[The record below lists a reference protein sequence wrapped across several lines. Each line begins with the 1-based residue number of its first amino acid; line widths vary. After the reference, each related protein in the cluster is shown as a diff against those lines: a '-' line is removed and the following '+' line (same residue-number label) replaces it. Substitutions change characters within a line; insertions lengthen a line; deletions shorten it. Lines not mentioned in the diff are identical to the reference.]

1 MDRWMS
7 LGVALLVLCA
17 TVPLWMWLAVARNL
31 ANVRLQRGEAR
42 VVDRAAVPA
51 PHRGILDAAE
61 AEATAMGFV
70 YSYSMQSRP
79 AARVPGLQ
87 WLYSDVFVSADGRTQ
102 LQLSPSTLPE
112 AGRACTF
119 QWATVWRDPGPH
131 DLTTHCYRH
140 YLMWWPAIWQ
150 VHDDYLPTVQAA
162 WAAHQQRVDA
172 GCAAGRQAQTDVET
186 VRAVCVGLLKDFVP
200 EGERRGYLVPVAQA
214 PGHAQPDHTQPDHE
228 PLGHELTEAEQP
240 LWRMRWAA
248 ALRQA
253 LALVRGIRRASQTQA
268 GAATAPDSMAAPAI
282 SPSSSPSSTDLSQ
295 QAKLAADLQAFEQHQ
310 AYQAELA
317 ARSRRK
323 WLALGTTA
331 AMFVL
336 VSGVL
341 MSWRTALV
349 LLVVI
354 GLHEGGHWL
363 AMRTLGY
370 RNLSVLF
377 IPGLGGVALGHKPS
391 ASTWNKL
398 AVYLAG
404 PVPGL
409 VLAMALV
416 GALAKGWLAPSE
428 WVQDFVLMCLVI
440 NYLNLLPVHPLDG
453 GRVVESL
460 LFVRWPVLRFVFVLC
475 GMLALGALG
484 WSLHD
489 AITLALAGLLALGLP
504 YHWRLMRVD
513 RQVPRPAAGQ
523 ALTETEAATRVFTA
537 LQQPQFA
544 RWSFAQRLGAVRAL
558 LPELQCTRLGWLGT
572 LAGLVLYLAC
582 LALPAAALWAAGAG
596 PLLMAARSAPQYPPD
611 AVDDKSPPTY
621 SAPANDFVSPEE
633 WTRRLEKADALPE
646 SQRLPLYVGAA
657 DYALELEDT
666 QAALD
671 RYQQAWALAEP
682 LPASNPLRARTL
694 LGLLQ
699 ATEDPQESRA
709 WGLRLLAEMPA
720 DADASQR
727 LLQAQAESL
736 LAHNATALSESIER
750 MQRALTLW
758 EAADAGPLAGR
769 PAGTTPGL
777 SPSFYS
783 AATARSALSRWRML
797 QAGEGDAQEAL
808 RLLQRN
814 VDAWPTPAEGDRS
827 RDALTARVGRADAQL
842 DWAWLVLTQG
852 QADRTV
858 HITQQVLAQVP
869 APVTASWVR
878 LQDRALETL
887 VWSAMAR
894 QDLASLRVQW
904 QAWMQSA
911 RNAASPRRDA
921 LWQLDRWAVMQRL
934 GDARQAQ
941 EARAEIQRRAKPGAY
956 WAMRWCSPPA
966 SAQGVYEV
974 PDVRGLARREAAQ
987 ATGLCE
993 RAAQPADTPQG
1004 ATPN

>member
-1 MDRWMS
+1 MDRWMT

-17 TVPLWMWLAVARNL
+17 AVPLWMWLAVARNL
-31 ANVRLQRGEAR
+31 ANVRLQRGESR

-51 PHRGILDAAE
+51 PHRGILDAAA

-79 AARVPGLQ
+79 AARVPGVQ

-140 YLMWWPAIWQ
+140 FLMWWPATWL

-172 GCAAGRQAQTDVET
+172 DCAAGRQAQTDVET
-186 VRAVCVGLLKDFVP
+186 VRAVCLGLLKDFVP

-214 PGHAQPDHTQPDHE
+214 PGHAQQGSE
-228 PLGHELTEAEQP
+228 PLQADQP

-248 ALRQA
+248 ALQKA
-253 LALVRGIRRASQTQA
+253 PALVRGIRRASQAQA
-268 GAATAPDSMAAPAI
+268 GAATAPASTASPASAI
-282 SPSSSPSSTDLSQ
+282 SPSSALSSTDPSPSP
-295 QAKLAADLQAFEQHQ
+295 QARLAADLQAFEQHQ

-323 WLALGTTA
+323 RLALGTTA
-331 AMFVL
+331 ALFVL

-377 IPGLGGVALGHKPS
+377 IPGLGGVAMGHKPS

-409 VLAMALV
+409 LLAMGVMASV
-416 GALAKGWLAPSE
+416 ARGWVAPSV
-428 WVQDFVLMCLVI
+428 WVQDFVLVCLII

-460 LFVRWPVLRFVFVLC
+460 LFVRWPVLRFVFVVA
-475 GMLALGALG
+475 GMCALGALG
-484 WSLHD
+484 WFLHD
-489 AITLALAGLLALGLP
+489 PITLALSGLLALGLP
-504 YHWRLMRVD
+504 HHWRLMRVD
-513 RQVPRPAAGQ
+513 RQVPRGAAG
-523 ALTETEAATRVFTA
+523 ATLSEADAAERIFTA

-544 RWSFAQRLGAVRAL
+544 RWTFAQRLGAVRAL
-558 LPELQCTRLGWLGT
+558 LPELQGTRLGWGGT
-572 LAGLVLYLAC
+572 AVGMAIYLAC
-582 LALPAAALWAAGAG
+582 LLSPAAALWATGAE
-596 PLLMAARSAPQYPPD
+596 PLLMAARPAYQYLPD
-611 AVDDKSPPTY
+611 EVDDKSAPTY
-621 SAPANDFVSPEE
+621 SASATGYVSPEE
-633 WTRRLEKADALPE
+633 WERRLQQAASLPE
-646 SQRLPLYVGAA
+646 SERLPLYLDAA

-666 QAALD
+666 PAALH

-682 LPASNPLRARTL
+682 LPASNLLRARTL
-694 LGLLQ
+694 LGLQ
-699 ATEDPQESRA
+699 RTTEEVNASRA
-709 WGLRLLAEMPA
+709 WGLRLLADLPPDA
-720 DADASQR
+720 DADASLR
-727 LLQAQAESL
+727 SLQAQAQAQLAHSAESL
-736 LAHNATALSESIER
+736 AESIER
-750 MQRALTLW
+750 MQSALAWW
-758 EAADAGPLAGR
+758 ESA
-769 PAGTTPGL
+769 
-777 SPSFYS
+777 S
-783 AATARSALSRWRML
+783 AAQPADPQGSFSTPFHQAAMARSALSRWHMQR
-797 QAGEGDAQEAL
+797 AEDGDAQEAV

-814 VDAWPTPAEGDRS
+814 VDVLPVPAGSDRS
-827 RDALTARVGRADAQL
+827 RSALTARVQRADARL
-842 DWAWLVLTQG
+842 DLAWLLLAQG
-852 QADRTV
+852 QSDRTV
-858 HITQQVLAQVP
+858 LITQQVLAEVP
-869 APVTASWVR
+869 PSVTASWVH

-887 VWSAMAR
+887 VWVDVAR
-894 QDLASLRVQW
+894 KDSASLRGHW
-904 QAWMQSA
+904 QAWQQSA
-911 RNAASPRRDA
+911 RNAASPRRDMVW
-921 LWQLDRWAVMQRL
+921 LLDRWAIQQQL
-934 GDARQAQ
+934 GDTRGA
-941 EARAEIQRRAKPGAY
+941 EDARAELLRRAKPGAY
-956 WAMRWCSPPA
+956 WAVRWCGLPTA
-966 SAQGVYEV
+966 DTQARELA
-974 PDVRGLARREAAQ
+974 DVRELSRRNAAQ
-987 ATGLCE
+987 ATGMCALVADHAAD
-993 RAAQPADTPQG
+993 RAAEPAGNPK
-1004 ATPN
+1004 N